1 MTEDQYTED
10 DADVSQLEHRID
22 ELEATIRKMLPS
34 RREALGMGVAGLAGA
49 SLMSGTASAGSA
61 QVGTIGDSSNLVDLV
76 AEDVTITD
84 TLNTASISG
93 AAAGEALLSDGS
105 GNLTF
110 GSGGG
115 GILRNG
121 SEIDYVALD
130 VSNLPA
136 STGSGDVALV
146 TASDQY
152 VEDNPPSGTAFDI
165 TSSALA
171 LDTSIS
177 TQDDNPTDVEWNDD
191 GSRLY
196 EVNSQFGTNSAIYQ
210 YNVSTP
216 YDIDTASFQTSISS
230 QDANPRSIAFND
242 DGSRLYEAGLDSA
255 NIYQYTVSTPF
266 EISSASFS
274 TSINSQDSSPTGVA
288 WDNNGSRLYE
298 LGIGSNNFYQLTVS
312 TPFDITTASFDTS
325 IATQDSNPLGFGWND
340 DGSRLYEVGAGSDNI
355 YQYELSTA
363 FDIST
368 ASFSTSINTQ
378 DTTPQGIAW
387 NDDGSKLYEGG
398 SGSDKI
404 YQLIVTGGGWEAF

>member
-1 MTEDQYTED
+1 MTEDQYTD
-10 DADVSQLEHRID
+10 DADVSQLESRID

-61 QVGTIGDSSNLVDLV
+61 QVGTIGDNSNLVDLV

-152 VEDNPPSGTAFDI
+152 V
-165 TSSALA
+165 
-171 LDTSIS
+171 
-177 TQDDNPTDVEWNDD
+177 QDNPTSGTPFDISSASFSTSINTQDSGPNGIAWNDD

-196 EVNSQFGTNSAIYQ
+196 EVDTQFGSNSAIYQ
-210 YNVSTP
+210 S
-216 YDIDTASFQTSISS
+216 
-230 QDANPRSIAFND
+230 
-242 DGSRLYEAGLDSA
+242 
-255 NIYQYTVSTPF
+255 TVSTPF
-266 EISSASFS
+266 DISSASFS
-274 TSINSQDSSPTGVA
+274 TSIN
-288 WDNNGSRLYE
+288 
-298 LGIGSNNFYQLTVS
+298 
-312 TPFDITTASFDTS
+312 
-325 IATQDSNPLGFGWND
+325 TQDSNPTGIAWND
-340 DGSRLYEVGAGSDNI
+340 DGSRLYEVGTNSANI
-355 YQYELSTA
+355 YQYTVST
-363 FDIST
+363 
-368 ASFSTSINTQ
+368 
-378 DTTPQGIAW
+378 
-387 NDDGSKLYEGG
+387 
-398 SGSDKI
+398 
-404 YQLIVTGGGWEAF
+404 GGWEAL

>member
-1 MTEDQYTED
+1 MTEESYTD
-10 DADVSQLEHRID
+10 DADVSQLEQRID

-61 QVGTIGDSSNLVDLV
+61 QVGTIGDNSNLVDLV

-84 TLNTASISG
+84 TLNTASLSG

-152 VEDNPPSGTAFDI
+152 VEDNPISGTPFDI
-165 TSSALA
+165 TSSQFA
-171 LDTSIS
+171 LDTSIN
-177 TQDDNPTDVEWNDD
+177 T
-191 GSRLY
+191 
-196 EVNSQFGTNSAIYQ
+196 
-210 YNVSTP
+210 
-216 YDIDTASFQTSISS
+216 
-230 QDANPRSIAFND
+230 
-242 DGSRLYEAGLDSA
+242 
-255 NIYQYTVSTPF
+255 
-266 EISSASFS
+266 
-274 TSINSQDSSPTGVA
+274 QDSS
-288 WDNNGSRLYE
+288 SQ
-298 LGIGSNNFYQLTVS
+298 GI
-312 TPFDITTASFDTS
+312 A
-325 IATQDSNPLGFGWND
+325 WND
-340 DGSRLYEVGAGSDNI
+340 DGSRLYEVGFSSDNI
-355 YQYELSTA
+355 YQYDLSTP
-363 FDIST
+363 FDISS

-378 DTTPQGIAW
+378 DSFSNGIAWNLDGSRLYEVGQGSNGDIYQYTVSTPFDISSASFSTSISSQDSFAQGIAW
-387 NDDGSKLYEGG
+387 NDDGSRLYEVGN
-398 SGSDKI
+398 SSDKI
-404 YQLIVTGGGWEAF
+404 YQYTVSTPFDITSASFSTSINTQDSLPFGIAWNNDGSRLYEVGGADKIYQYTVSTPFDITSASFSTSINTQGTGSNGIAWNNDGSRLYEVDSDNDKIYQNTVTTGGWESF

>member
-1 MTEDQYTED
+1 
-10 DADVSQLEHRID
+10 
-22 ELEATIRKMLPS
+22 
-34 RREALGMGVAGLAGA
+34 MGVAGLAGA

-61 QVGTIGDSSNLVDLV
+61 QVGTIGDNSNLVDLV

-84 TLNTASISG
+84 TLNTASLSG

-152 VEDNPPSGTAFDI
+152 VEDNPLSGTPFDI
-165 TSSALA
+165 TSSQFAF
-171 LDTSIS
+171 DTSINSQDGFS
-177 TQDDNPTDVEWNDD
+177 TGIAWNDD

-196 EVNSQFGTNSAIYQ
+196 EVGF
-210 YNVSTP
+210 
-216 YDIDTASFQTSISS
+216 D
-230 QDANPRSIAFND
+230 
-242 DGSRLYEAGLDSA
+242 LD

-266 EISSASFS
+266 DITSASFSTSINTQSATATGIAWNNDGSRLYEVGDSNIFQYTVSTPFDITSASFS
-274 TSINSQDSSPTGVA
+274 TSINSQDNSPQ
-288 WDNNGSRLYE
+288 
-298 LGIGSNNFYQLTVS
+298 GI
-312 TPFDITTASFDTS
+312 A
-325 IATQDSNPLGFGWND
+325 WND
-340 DGSRLYEVGAGSDNI
+340 DGSRLYEVGRDSDNI
-355 YQYELSTA
+355 YQYTVSTP
-363 FDIST
+363 FDITS

-378 DTTPQGIAW
+378 DSTPTGIAW
-387 NDDGSKLYEGG
+387 NDDGSRLYEVGRGSDNIYQYTVSTPFDITSASFSTSINSQDTLPTGIAWNNDGSRLYEVGRG
-398 SGSDKI
+398 SGEI
-404 YQLIVTGGGWEAF
+404 YQYTVTTGGWEAF